1 MNRVELFIVF
11 AEIKTA
17 VVEAFDEVFVR
28 NLFAWF
34 IKFLFAFVEFLHFLV
49 ESREYNVFGNKRL
62 WDHDIEDIF
71 VGVDFGEY
79 FLEERGV
86 EIFIIYDSGD
96 GALNW
101 GNVLVDLVLFL
112 LIFEE
117 LLFELIFACDDKAAF
132 GAQGYG
138 AADSVEKFLAG
149 VNGPAFGVIG
159 VAIGDDN
166 VTVADLLDGVLRI
179 DEVGKR
185 GENGEFSAWI
195 LKLFGVLEEHV
206 EGGGVTQVYWLDEWF
221 ELLEGNYAAS
231 VKT

>member
-1 MNRVELFIVF
+1 
-11 AEIKTA
+11 
-17 VVEAFDEVFVR
+17 
-28 NLFAWF
+28 
-34 IKFLFAFVEFLHFLV
+34 
-49 ESREYNVFGNKRL
+49 
-62 WDHDIEDIF
+62 
-71 VGVDFGEY
+71 
-79 FLEERGV
+79 
-86 EIFIIYDSGD
+86 
-96 GALNW
+96 
-101 GNVLVDLVLFL
+101 LVDLVLFL

-185 GENGEFSAWI
+185 GENGEFSA
-195 LKLFGVLEEHV
+195 
-206 EGGGVTQVYWLDEWF
+206 
-221 ELLEGNYAAS
+221 
-231 VKT
+231 